1 MSLINQMLQ
10 DLDARRAAHGVGTR
24 LPNDVRP
31 LPKAPSS
38 SWPLG
43 IALGVGLFI
52 VIGLGFVWRD
62 DLAGVD
68 RLRVVVNALMRLRFC
83 TPEGRMEFK
92 TKVGNAAAAPA
103 GRAAAD
109 RCTAG
114 TRTSH

>member
-43 IALGVGLFI
+43 IALGVALLLVLG
-52 VIGLGFVWRD
+52 VGFVMRD
-62 DLAGVD
+62 DVADYFTRKTAVD
-68 RLRVVVNALMRLRFC
+68 TAAPPVVVP
-83 TPEGRMEFK
+83 PEI
-92 TKVGNAAAAPA
+92 
-103 GRAAAD
+103 GRASC
-109 RCTAG
+109 RE
-114 TRTSH
+114 RVSSPV